1 VSTTRTTNRGSANDI
16 DIHHECRNALNVPR
30 SEFHSLH
37 SRAITNAA
45 CEFNGSV
52 MHFDADRIG
61 TKVAFAVKL
70 IDHIVLKL
78 NVVFHGYLP
87 SRQDH

>member
-1 VSTTRTTNRGSANDI
+1 
-16 DIHHECRNALNVPR
+16 
-30 SEFHSLH
+30 
-37 SRAITNAA
+37 
-45 CEFNGSV
+45 
-52 MHFDADRIG
+52 
-61 TKVAFAVKL
+61 VAFAVKL